1 MVAQPGETVAR
12 GGSPEIEMDTAGLV
26 VAVMFFVAGLAGT
39 VLPVLPGAPLI
50 LLGMVVYGLFTGF
63 AGLTWG
69 FFAGQAAAVALTF
82 LIDYL
87 ASIWAVRRYGGS
99 KAALW
104 GGAAGILFGLPVFG
118 PAGLILGPFL
128 GAFLGELVAG
138 RSPDGEICLRKPSG
152 HRNHSVGKIPRRLS
166 RALHVGV
173 GSLVGLLGGT
183 ALKVAVELA
192 MIAWFFATVF

>member
-1 MVAQPGETVAR
+1 MHV
-12 GGSPEIEMDTAGLV
+12 AGLV
-26 VAVMFFVAGLAGT
+26 LAVVLFIAGLAGT

-63 AGLTWG
+63 ANLTWG

-104 GGAAGILFGLPVFG
+104 GGVAGLLLGVPVFG
-118 PAGLILGPFL
+118 PAGLILGPFI

-138 RSPDGEICLRKPSG
+138 RSP
-152 HRNHSVGKIPRRLS
+152 S

-183 ALKVAVELA
+183 VLKVAVELA
-192 MIAWFFATVF
+192 MISWFFATVF

>member
-1 MVAQPGETVAR
+1 MHVAGMVLAVALF
-12 GGSPEIEMDTAGLV
+12 A
-26 VAVMFFVAGLAGT
+26 AGLAGT
-39 VLPVLPGAPLI
+39 VLPALPGAPLI

-87 ASIWAVRRYGGS
+87 AGAWGVRRYGGS

-104 GGAAGILFGLPVFG
+104 GSVAGMICGVLAFG

-128 GAFLGELVAG
+128 GAFLGELLAG
-138 RSPDGEICLRKPSG
+138 RSP
-152 HRNHSVGKIPRRLS
+152 S

-183 ALKVAVELA
+183 ALKLAVAAGMIAGFFVAV
-192 MIAWFFATVF
+192 F

>member
-1 MVAQPGETVAR
+1 MHA
-12 GGSPEIEMDTAGLV
+12 AGLV
-26 VAVMFFVAGLAGT
+26 VAVVFFVAGLAGT

-50 LLGMVVYGLFTGF
+50 LLGMVTYGLFTGF

-87 ASIWAVRRYGGS
+87 AGAWAVRRYGGS
-99 KAALW
+99 RAALW
-104 GGAAGILFGLPVFG
+104 GSVAGILFGVLVFG

-128 GAFLGELVAG
+128 GAFLGELLAG
-138 RSPDGEICLRKPSG
+138 RSP
-152 HRNHSVGKIPRRLS
+152 S

-183 ALKVAVELA
+183 VLKLAVEAA
-192 MIAWFFATVF
+192 MIGWFFATVF